1 MAVYQDLLDAIARL
15 RADTGDP
22 AAWMQKLSAYEL
34 AMVASPITVNSPGLI
49 DAVLAKID
57 VPRGG
62 DGEPA
67 APGGGVEPAAPGGE
81 GDAARAINI
90 AEAALARQNSV
101 TAQLDLQVVSAILN
115 AHATN
120 AAGLGALDDLQRE
133 VESAVFGRADLDT
146 PAGARELQ
154 RHLTGLIREITT
166 VVQSSSLDA
175 TSKAALAAALASL
188 YRGTTSVESRADPDD
203 ALPTASI
210 TGAVDAEPPSG
221 PTADPVGADRLFDEL
236 FALDP
241 GEALLDAPQASP
253 AVPTSM
259 PQIPA
264 VPGLGGL
271 GSPPA
276 PGLPPGGIGL
286 PAGGLPI
293 PGPMLDPAT
302 LGASLA
308 EPEEPF
314 ARPDVPD
321 DAQPDDPRPDDAQP
335 DDSQA
340 DETQEGAGKAD
351 AHTGDEHSE
360 QVQTGQTVVLPTGEV
375 ITVRSPELARAI
387 SAAVTGTPIAEAF
400 QRQGITLPP
409 PGSVVP
415 NPLDPEALQPGDVG
429 VFADRH
435 ALALGNGKAVLNNQ
449 IQPIANIADPGFLGW
464 LHPPAPGSV
473 TPTDDQDAPAPTRP
487 AVTAAP
493 PG

>member
-22 AAWMQKLSAYEL
+22 AAWMQKLSADEL
-34 AMVASPITVNSPGLI
+34 AMVASPITINSPGLI

-57 VPRGG
+57 VPRDG
-62 DGEPA
+62 GEPA
-67 APGGGVEPAAPGGE
+67 TPGSGGEPATPGAGGE
-81 GDAARAINI
+81 AARAITI
-90 AEAALARQNSV
+90 AEAALAQQNSV
-101 TAQLDLQVVSAILN
+101 TAQLDIQVVSAILN

-120 AAGLGALDDLQRE
+120 AAGLGALDHLQRE
-133 VESAVFGRADLDT
+133 VESQVVGQADLDT

-166 VVQSSSLDA
+166 VVQSSALDA

-188 YRGTTSVESRADPDD
+188 YRGTALIEGRPGPDD
-203 ALPTASI
+203 APPAAPT
-210 TGAVDAEPPSG
+210 TGAVDAESPSA
-221 PTADPVGADRLFDEL
+221 PTADPVGADRLFDQL
-236 FALDP
+236 FAPDP
-241 GEALLDAPQASP
+241 GEALLGASQASP

-259 PQIPA
+259 QQIPA

-271 GSPPA
+271 GSSSA
-276 PGLPPGGIGL
+276 PGLPSGGIGL

-293 PGPMLDPAT
+293 PAPMLDPAT

-308 EPEEPF
+308 EPGAPF
-314 ARPDVPD
+314 ARSDVPD
-321 DAQPDDPRPDDAQP
+321 DAQPAGPQA
-335 DDSQA
+335 DDSRA
-340 DETQEGAGKAD
+340 DETQEGADKAD

-360 QVQTGQTVVLPTGEV
+360 QVPTGQTVVLPTGEV
-375 ITVRSPELARAI
+375 ITARSPELARAI

-464 LHPPAPGSV
+464 LHPPAPGAV

>member
-22 AAWMQKLSAYEL
+22 AAWMRKLSADEV

-62 DGEPA
+62 GSEPA
-67 APGGGVEPAAPGGE
+67 APGGGGEPAAPGAG

-90 AEAALARQNSV
+90 AEAALAQQNSA

-120 AAGLGALDDLQRE
+120 AAGLGELDDLQRE
-133 VESAVFGRADLDT
+133 VESAVVGRANLDT

-188 YRGTTSVESRADPDD
+188 YQRTTAVEGRQNPDD
-203 ALPTASI
+203 APPAAST
-210 TGAVDAEPPSG
+210 TGAGDAEPPSG
-221 PTADPVGADRLFDEL
+221 PAADPVGADRLFDEL
-236 FALDP
+236 FAPDP
-241 GEALLDAPQASP
+241 GEPVLDAPQAPP
-253 AVPTSM
+253 AVPMSV

-264 VPGLGGL
+264 VPGFGGL
-271 GSPPA
+271 GSSPA
-276 PGLPPGGIGL
+276 PGLPTGGIGL
-286 PAGGLPI
+286 PAGGLPM

-308 EPEEPF
+308 EPGEPP
-314 ARPDVPD
+314 ARSDMPD
-321 DAQPDDPRPDDAQP
+321 DSQPDGPQPDGPQP

-340 DETQEGAGKAD
+340 DDTQKGADKAD
-351 AHTGDEHSE
+351 AHAGDEGTE
-360 QVQTGQTVVLPTGEV
+360 QVPAGQTVVLPTGEV
-375 ITVRSPELARAI
+375 ITARSPELARAI
-387 SAAVTGTPIAEAF
+387 SAAMTGTPIAEAF
-400 QRQGITLPP
+400 QRQGITLPA
-409 PGSVVP
+409 PGSDVP
-415 NPLDPEALQPGDVG
+415 NPLDPEVLQPGDVG

-449 IQPIANIADPGFLGW
+449 IQPIANIAGPGFLGW
-464 LHPPAPGSV
+464 LHPPVPGAV

-493 PG
+493 SG